1 MSFPPAKTLDFE
13 TPPKVPTFTIP
24 DFLDESADLI
34 DELRGFEPDRLSEL
48 MGISPKL
55 AQLNSNRYHNWSL
68 PFSAGNAKQSVLA
81 FKGDVYSGLNAD
93 NLSAND
99 LQYAQDHL
107 RILSG
112 LYGVLK
118 PLDLMQ
124 PYRLEMGTKLK
135 NRRGDDLYAFWNG
148 RLNAAINRELAGQD
162 NPVLVNLAS
171 NEYFKS
177 AQPEKLAARIITP
190 VFKEERNGKYMFI
203 SFFAKKAR
211 GLMSRYII
219 RNRLADPEDIKGFDL
234 EDYRYN
240 DALSSAD
247 RPVFT
252 RSSNSLTVCIRCRR
266 IAKLEP
272 LHYAGND
279 GRAIRC

>member
-1 MSFPPAKTLDFE
+1 MLIVISPAKTLDFE
-13 TPPKVPTFTIP
+13 TPPKVPAFTMP
-24 DFLDESADLI
+24 DFLDDSAELI
-34 DELRGFEPDRLSEL
+34 DELREFEPYQLSDL

-55 AQLNSNRYHNWSL
+55 ADLNSNRYHNWSL
-68 PFSAGNAKQSVLA
+68 PFTADNAKQSVLA
-81 FKGDVYSGLNAD
+81 FKGDVYSGLDAD
-93 NLSAND
+93 NLTTGD
-99 LQYAQDHL
+99 LQFAQAHL

-135 NRRGDDLYAFWNG
+135 NRRGKDLYDFWDDRINKT
-148 RLNAAINRELAGQD
+148 LNAEMGEQD

-177 AQPEKLAARIITP
+177 VKPEKLNARIITP
-190 VFKEERNGKYMFI
+190 TFKEERNGDYKFI
-203 SFFAKKAR
+203 SFTAKKAR

-219 RNRLADPEDIKGFDL
+219 SNRLSDPEDIKGFDL
-234 EDYRYN
+234 EGYRYN
-240 DALSSAD
+240 AALSDID

-252 RSSNSLTVCIRCRR
+252 RH
-266 IAKLEP
+266 K
-272 LHYAGND
+272 
-279 GRAIRC
+279 

>member
-1 MSFPPAKTLDFE
+1 MLIVISPAKTLDFE
-13 TPPKVPTFTIP
+13 TPPKVPTFSVP
-24 DFLDESADLI
+24 DFLDDSAELI
-34 DELRGFEPDRLSEL
+34 DELRSFEPHRLSEL
-48 MGISPKL
+48 MGISLKL
-55 AQLNSNRYHNWSL
+55 AELNSNRHHAWSV
-68 PFSAGNAKQSVLA
+68 PFTGSNAKQSVLA
-81 FKGDVYSGLNAD
+81 FKGDVYTGLDAD
-93 NLSAND
+93 NLSQDD
-99 LQYAQDHL
+99 LQYAQQHL

-135 NRRGDDLYAFWNG
+135 TRHGKDLYAFWQD
-148 RLNAAINRELAGQD
+148 RIHAAINAELVNQED
-162 NPVLVNLAS
+162 PVLVNLAS

-177 AQPEKLAARIITP
+177 VKAGKLQARIITP
-190 VFKEERNGKYMFI
+190 VFKEERNGEFKMI
-203 SFFAKKAR
+203 TFFVKKAR

-219 RNRLADPEDIKGFDL
+219 RNRLADPEEIRGFDL

-252 RSSNSLTVCIRCRR
+252 RSS
-266 IAKLEP
+266 K
-272 LHYAGND
+272 H
-279 GRAIRC
+279 